1 MRTSI
6 KISWILWWVV
16 TALIALLIVGLV
28 IYAFYSGLSTWKE
41 VYILLMLIFGV
52 FLIPAFLQIIW
63 LIVNLMIGSKQ
74 KYEQKR
80 RYAFTDKQEQKL
92 KYWIYIHLY
101 LMMPFYI
108 RTPCFGLGRKHLS
121 YYLSKKH
128 VSLYTIGK
136 RAFTL
141 MNYYFTVTSTS
152 CTPNSFA
159 SSSSDT
165 CKSILSPLI
174 APPVSPATA
183 SPQPST

>member
-74 KYEQKR
+74 KYE
-80 RYAFTDKQEQKL
+80 
-92 KYWIYIHLY
+92 
-101 LMMPFYI
+101 
-108 RTPCFGLGRKHLS
+108 
-121 YYLSKKH
+121 
-128 VSLYTIGK
+128 
-136 RAFTL
+136 
-141 MNYYFTVTSTS
+141 
-152 CTPNSFA
+152 
-159 SSSSDT
+159 
-165 CKSILSPLI
+165 
-174 APPVSPATA
+174 
-183 SPQPST
+183 